1 MKRFVQVLERLQMT
15 VAILFLSI
23 FFFVIMLQIITRHL
37 GISIIWTEEV
47 ANYSFIWAI
56 FMGAAIMV
64 NRREHFNFDF
74 ILKNLKGKRKTS
86 LKIVNDLVLITFNVF
101 IFLLGV
107 QVAVEFWN
115 YTWASIP
122 DMKMGY
128 IWMSVPIMAGTMI
141 IYSFSHLIDHV
152 QTVKAGQVHTGKAKE
167 VNG

>member
-74 ILKNLKGKRKTS
+74 ILKKLKGKRKTS

-152 QTVKAGQVHTGKAKE
+152 QAAKVDQVHTGKAKE